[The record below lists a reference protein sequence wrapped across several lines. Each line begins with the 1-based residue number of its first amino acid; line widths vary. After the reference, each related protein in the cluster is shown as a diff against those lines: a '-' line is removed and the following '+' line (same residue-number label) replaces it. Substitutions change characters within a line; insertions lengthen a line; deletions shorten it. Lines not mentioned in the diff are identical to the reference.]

1 MRGVLQ
7 GFHEGHIAYLML
19 LLKRSGP
26 MGRKSVSKLLNL
38 SEASAR
44 TLLKRLSKAGLA
56 SIDLVAGAYL
66 TNYGEEL
73 ADEISNLVQVHQA
86 PQIYGWSNALLIAL
100 KVPLSLELGVL
111 EIRDIAISSGAR
123 ACLVAAVSGDSLVV
137 PGIEPS
143 ASEYIEF
150 TNLVKSIFSEKLS
163 LFQTIMLID
172 FRRSGSPIDGY
183 RVSIAVLKHYCE
195 GL

>member
-1 MRGVLQ
+1 
-7 GFHEGHIAYLML
+7 ML

-26 MGRKSVSKLLNL
+26 MGRKNISKLLNL

-44 TLLKRLSKAGLA
+44 TLLKRLNKAGIV

-73 ADEISNLVQVHQA
+73 ANEISNLLQVHLA

-100 KVPLSLELGVL
+100 RVPLSIELGVL
-111 EIRDIAISSGAR
+111 EIRDLAISSGAR
-123 ACLVAAVSGDSLVV
+123 ACLVATVSGDSLIV

-143 ASEYIEF
+143 ANEYMEF
-150 TNLVKSIFSEKLS
+150 TNLVKSIFSKKLS
-163 LFQTIMLID
+163 MFQTIMLID
-172 FRRSGSPIDGY
+172 FRKSGGLIDGY
-183 RVSIAVLKHYCE
+183 RVGIAVLKHYCE
-195 GL
+195 ELKSLFK